1 MHVALL
7 CAAARWLREE
17 ASSEASKVRLCN
29 AGLFLGLGSAPQSSC
44 HVVVEPAPAGAVQ
57 KAGWWRSPLQQERG
71 QLLTENAA
79 GARPIKGS
87 CSSAASAPRKVEE
100 AALLPVLSDDEE
112 GHCLPFLCRWRLVYV
127 LHTVA
132 GVGDQAV
139 EMSCAPSLLPLC
151 SPCPGGSC
159 PQADFWALPH
169 PCHLGSL
176 VPPPAYAP

>member
-87 CSSAASAPRKVEE
+87 CSSAASAPKNVEE
-100 AALLPVLSDDEE
+100 AALLKKD
-112 GHCLPFLCRWRLVYV
+112 
-127 LHTVA
+127 VA
-132 GVGDQAV
+132 FPSSAGGGWCTAHSHWGDQAV
-139 EMSCAPSLLPLC
+139 EMSCVPSLLPLC